1 MSHDLSSF
9 EEPQQGLPRS
19 TTEGSDNSQAW
30 YIPSTP
36 DTEGIPSSV
45 HHCPLATPAFP
56 GYYKPVRLVAS
67 GHSVASLFWDF
78 RAKFILST
86 EELEPENLLELSK
99 GRMEIPT

>member
-36 DTEGIPSSV
+36 DTEGIQAQFTTAL
-45 HHCPLATPAFP
+45 LATPTFP

-67 GHSVASLFWDF
+67 GHSVTSLFWDF
-78 RAKFILST
+78 RARFIPGT
-86 EELEPENLLELSK
+86 EEPEPENLLELSK